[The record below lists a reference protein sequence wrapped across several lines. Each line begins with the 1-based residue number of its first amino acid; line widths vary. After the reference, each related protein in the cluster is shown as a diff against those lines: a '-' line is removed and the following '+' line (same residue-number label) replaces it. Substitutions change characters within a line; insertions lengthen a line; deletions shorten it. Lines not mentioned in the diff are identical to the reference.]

1 MQYPDAV
8 RIAEDIRQQLEAHC
22 EVGRCFIAGS
32 IRRKK
37 ADIGDIEIVCQPKKE
52 QVKDLF
58 GNAIA
63 VSSILSFKKTLNEFG
78 KWIKGTTDGRMM
90 QIELPYDG
98 LMLDLFMPQPKDFFR
113 QFAIRT
119 GSREYSQHIIATGWK
134 KLGWVGTHDGL
145 RLQEQCVET
154 FVNDKSK
161 WKCPVS
167 NPTLPP
173 EWKDEREFF
182 EWLRVPY
189 LVPEKRF

>member
-1 MQYPDAV
+1 MQYPDAII
-8 RIAEDIRQQLEAHC
+8 IAENIRQQLAPHC
-22 EVGRCFIAGS
+22 EPQRCFIAGS

-37 ADIGDIEIVCQPKKE
+37 ADIGDVEIVCLPKKE

-58 GNAIA
+58 ENVIA
-63 VSSILSFKKTLNEFG
+63 TSCSLSFKKTINEFG

-113 QFAIRT
+113 QLVIRT
-119 GSREYSQHIIATGWK
+119 GSREYSQHIIATGWR
-134 KLGWVGTHDGL
+134 KLGWVGTTDGL

-154 FVNDKSK
+154 FVSDKSK
-161 WKCPVS
+161 WKCAVS

-173 EWKDEREFF
+173 AWQDEREFF
-182 EWLRVPY
+182 DWLGVPF